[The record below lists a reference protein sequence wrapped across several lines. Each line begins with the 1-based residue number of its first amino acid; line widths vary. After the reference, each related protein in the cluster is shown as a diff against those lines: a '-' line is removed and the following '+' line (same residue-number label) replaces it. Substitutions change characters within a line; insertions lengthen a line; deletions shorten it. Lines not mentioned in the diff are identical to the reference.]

1 MMTKYDIQSTMEE
14 KKRGWA
20 SDYEAFEE
28 FIADG
33 DQLLRNE
40 LVNKVDFPIMHEMIL
55 FIKGNTIRLESENL
69 ENTDYVVLVKP
80 HGKLVELIR
89 MGKVGA

>member
-14 KKRGWA
+14 VKRNWA

-33 DQLLRNE
+33 DQLLRSE
-40 LVNKVDFPIMHEMIL
+40 LVNKVDYPIIQEMIL

-80 HGKLVELIR
+80 HGKLVELTK
-89 MGKVGA
+89 MNKK

>member
-1 MMTKYDIQSTMEE
+1 MMTRYDIQSTMEE
-14 KKRGWA
+14 VKRNWA
-20 SDYEAFEE
+20 SDYGAFEE

-33 DQLLRNE
+33 DQLLKSE
-40 LVNKVDFPIMHEMIL
+40 LMNKVDFPIMYEMIL

-80 HGKLVELIR
+80 HGKLIELIK
-89 MGKVGA
+89 MNKK

>member
-14 KKRGWA
+14 VKRNWA

-33 DQLLRNE
+33 DQLLRSE
-40 LVNKVDFPIMHEMIL
+40 LVNKVDFPIR
-55 FIKGNTIRLESENL
+55 TIVDSFNIVSIARIVFRLS
-69 ENTDYVVLVKP
+69 
-80 HGKLVELIR
+80 
-89 MGKVGA
+89 

>member
-1 MMTKYDIQSTMEE
+1 MMTRYDIQSTMEE
-14 KKRGWA
+14 VKRNWA

-33 DQLLRNE
+33 DQLLKSE
-40 LVNKVDFPIMHEMIL
+40 LMNKIDYPIMYEMIL

-80 HGKLVELIR
+80 HGKLVELIK
-89 MGKVGA
+89 MNKK

>member
-1 MMTKYDIQSTMEE
+1 MMTRYDIQSTMEE
-14 KKRGWA
+14 VKRNWA

-40 LVNKVDFPIMHEMIL
+40 LVNKVDYPIIYEMIL

-80 HGKLVELIR
+80 HGKLVELIK
-89 MGKVGA
+89 MNKK

>member
-80 HGKLVELIR
+80 HGKLVELTK
-89 MGKVGA
+89 MNKK

>member
-1 MMTKYDIQSTMEE
+1 MMTRYDIQSTMEE
-14 KKRGWA
+14 VKRNWA

-28 FIADG
+28 FIVDG
-33 DQLLRNE
+33 DQLLKSE
-40 LVNKVDFPIMHEMIL
+40 LMNKIDYPIMYEMIL

-80 HGKLVELIR
+80 HGKLVELIKMNKR
-89 MGKVGA
+89 

>member
-14 KKRGWA
+14 VKRNWA

-33 DQLLRNE
+33 DQLLKSE
-40 LVNKVDFPIMHEMIL
+40 LMNKIDYPIMYEMIL

-80 HGKLVELIR
+80 HGKLVELIKMNR
-89 MGKVGA
+89 K